1 MEVYPTIKEQIYNIL
16 RERILKQELE
26 QGAKLNI
33 DALARE
39 FGVSNSPI
47 REAINGLI
55 KEHLVKHVP
64 NQTPEVVRLNYK
76 DYRQINKIIAML
88 LIGSFEEFQGLD
100 SREEVIDQMEKIL
113 EVQSRE
119 LYGKDNYK
127 FACISQSFENTF
139 LFALGNV
146 WIKDIKSTLNDMS
159 LMYVLAVHNK
169 NFDVMKLKLSE
180 HYVILDAIKNNDY
193 DKFCKIVNKHFCDE
207 NDIIG

>member
-1 MEVYPTIKEQIYNIL
+1 M
-16 RERILKQELE
+16 
-26 QGAKLNI
+26 
-33 DALARE
+33 
-39 FGVSNSPI
+39 
-47 REAINGLI
+47 
-55 KEHLVKHVP
+55 
-64 NQTPEVVRLNYK
+64 
-76 DYRQINKIIAML
+76 
-88 LIGSFEEFQGLD
+88 
-100 SREEVIDQMEKIL
+100 
-113 EVQSRE
+113 QSRE